1 MMLRIRRKGKARYYG
16 MQRRIYA
23 DHAATTPLSQPAF
36 QAMLPYFTEIF
47 ANPSSLHSEG
57 MHAADALSV
66 ARSAVAAGLSCSPAE
81 IVFTSGGT
89 ESDVLA
95 WHSAAMFG
103 AAQGKRHFITSQ
115 IEHHAVLNTAQ
126 ALAEQGFSVTFL
138 SPNRNGLISPEQL
151 RQSIREDT
159 VFVSLMTANNEI
171 GTIQPVSAYAAV
183 CRAAG
188 VLFHTD
194 AVQAVGHIPL
204 SFSELGCDY
213 LSCSAHKFGG
223 PKGVGVLLIRRG
235 VPFTPLLFGGAQER
249 GRRPGTENLP
259 CIVGMAA
266 ALQDALQNRAAQAA
280 RLTPLRNRL
289 MEGLLQIPYTVCD
302 GDPVHRLPGNV
313 HVCFAGVDAEALLLR
328 LDAKGIAAS
337 AGAACSAGALE
348 PSHVLLALGRPASLA
363 RGSLRLSLGSLTQPD
378 DIPQILQAVTDA
390 VCHLRRLS
398 PGWEQSIPENL
409 F

>member
-1 MMLRIRRKGKARYYG
+1 
-16 MQRRIYA
+16 
-23 DHAATTPLSQPAF
+23 
-36 QAMLPYFTEIF
+36 
-47 ANPSSLHSEG
+47 
-57 MHAADALSV
+57 
-66 ARSAVAAGLSCSPAE
+66 
-81 IVFTSGGT
+81 
-89 ESDVLA
+89 
-95 WHSAAMFG
+95 
-103 AAQGKRHFITSQ
+103 
-115 IEHHAVLNTAQ
+115 
-126 ALAEQGFSVTFL
+126 
-138 SPNRNGLISPEQL
+138 
-151 RQSIREDT
+151 
-159 VFVSLMTANNEI
+159 MTANNEI

-204 SFSELGCDY
+204 SFSEIGCDY

-280 RLTPLRNRL
+280 RLIPLRNRL